1 MDRLVAAIGPIA
13 KAMNMTFDVQ
23 GSHAHVRDNVIRLE
37 TDGIVLEPAPLTPDA
52 GGAFELVGGTIRH
65 VFPGAIV
72 VPSAMTAFTDTQCEF
87 SRAVERGLTPKSTGT
102 CRPISTASH
111 RPQ

>member
-23 GSHAHVRDNVIRLE
+23 GSHAHVRENVIRLE
-37 TDGIVLEPAPLTPDA
+37 TDGIVLEPAPLTPDS
-52 GGAFELVGGTIRH
+52 GDAFDLVGGTIRH

-72 VPSAMTAFTDTQCEF
+72 VPSAMTAFTDTQCE
-87 SRAVERGLTPKSTGT
+87 SSQNKQCSYGQSTGT
-102 CRPISTASH
+102 SRAIFTVSH
-111 RPQ
+111 RHP